1 MCLPDRLSCEP
12 VIGEGLALD
21 GPTGQMVEEL
31 VFMPASVEAIGQLLE
46 VAIEVFV
53 ADAAAVLPSRRYS
66 CSGSSPEC
74 HATEH
79 R

>member
-1 MCLPDRLSCEP
+1 MCLSDRLRYQS
-12 VIGEGLALD
+12 VIGKRFALD
-21 GPTGQMVEEL
+21 GPTGQIVEEL
-31 VFMPASVEAIGQLLE
+31 VFVPASVDAIGELLE